1 MAEPDIPDPAEAA
14 LAAKKRT
21 VLITAVGAV
30 IAAALLFAVM
40 TRITSTTST
49 PAGGAGGERA
59 ARFELGRATDYARTI
74 ARDGPLLLP
83 DPQGRS
89 RDIFIQ
95 HLGEKNWLA
104 FEARATGAPRQC
116 TLKWEASGR
125 RFVDP
130 CDGTAYPQDGAG
142 LVSFPTTVDDDGVV
156 VVDLSSPR
164 PS

>member
-1 MAEPDIPDPAEAA
+1 VADPDTPDPDAA
-14 LAAKKRT
+14 LAAHKRT
-21 VLITAVGAV
+21 VLATAVGAV

-40 TRITSTTST
+40 TRVASTTST
-49 PAGGAGGERA
+49 PAGGARGERA
-59 ARFELGRATDYARTI
+59 ARFELGKATDFSRII

-95 HLGEKNWLA
+95 HLGDANWLA

-116 TLKWEASGR
+116 TLRWEGGPR

-130 CDGTAYPQDGAG
+130 CDGRSYPSDGAG
-142 LVSFPTTVDDDGVV
+142 LVSFPATVNDDGVV
-156 VVDLSSPR
+156 EVDLSSPR
-164 PS
+164 AP

>member
-1 MAEPDIPDPAEAA
+1 VADTDTDAPDPEQA
-14 LAAKKRT
+14 LAARRRT
-21 VLITAVGAV
+21 VLVTAVGAV

-40 TRITSTTST
+40 ARVTSTTST
-49 PAGGAGGERA
+49 PAGGGGERA
-59 ARFELGRATDYARTI
+59 ARFQLGKATEFARII

-95 HLGEKNWLA
+95 HLGEANWLA

-116 TLKWEASGR
+116 TLKWEAGPR

-130 CDGTAYPQDGAG
+130 CDGRSYPPDGAG
-142 LVSFPTTVDDDGVV
+142 LVSFPTTVNDDGDVE
-156 VVDLSSPR
+156 VDLRSPTG
-164 PS
+164 P